1 MSKNLLL
8 EIFLIN
14 QYRDK
19 SITPNSLRQKYKN
32 LNLDI
37 SKIYR
42 EIVNYQIKKY
52 GVSLNVQ

>member
-14 QYRDK
+14 QYKDK